1 MSSYKNLNQSYF
13 IENYKCDTFTLKK
26 VSDPEDL
33 KKGLMFIKSLP
44 NCDGMLFDFGRMKH
58 NSLWM
63 KNTYIPLD
71 AVFLDNNYKIVGF
84 VKDMK
89 PHSLYSNKIDK
100 ESRYIVEI
108 NSGEIDSNNLQIGD
122 KLEFKTI

>member
-1 MSSYKNLNQSYF
+1 
-13 IENYKCDTFTLKK
+13 
-26 VSDPEDL
+26 
-33 KKGLMFIKSLP
+33 
-44 NCDGMLFDFGRMKH
+44 
-58 NSLWM
+58 M

-89 PHSLYSNKIDK
+89 PQSLYSNKIDK

-108 NSGEIDSNNLQIGD
+108 NSGEIDSNNLISIHS
-122 KLEFKTI
+122 L